1 MWGLQVILCWFID
14 PMNYNDHKVGLSSI
28 SWLVSGGIRICPSE
42 KYDFVS
48 WDDEIPIYYEKKCSK
63 PPAS

>member
-14 PMNYNDHKVGLSSI
+14 PMNYNDHKVGLSSWFV
-28 SWLVSGGIRICPSE
+28 SWLVGGIRICPSE

-48 WDDEIPIYYEKKCSK
+48 WDDEIPIYYGKI
-63 PPAS
+63 